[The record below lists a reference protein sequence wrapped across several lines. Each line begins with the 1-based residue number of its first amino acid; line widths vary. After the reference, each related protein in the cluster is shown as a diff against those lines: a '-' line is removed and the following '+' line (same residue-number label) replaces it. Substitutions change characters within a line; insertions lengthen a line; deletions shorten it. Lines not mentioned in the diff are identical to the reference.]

1 MPNIPASDALTA
13 GVYFTPNN
21 VRPTWPT
28 LDEVQRWAES
38 ISNYPGAG
46 GQSRTNLEVLQ
57 LCLDVAVEKISKR
70 TNFQVRPIDVN
81 GDPDPGGTPVAIP
94 AGVKLG
100 TIMQATRWARRPM
113 SPDGVLGSSE
123 ISGVIRAQAI
133 DPDIEAMLVDWLEL
147 PY

>member
-1 MPNIPASDALTA
+1 MPNIPAADALTA

-28 LDEVQRWAES
+28 LDEVTRWAES
-38 ISNYPGAG
+38 ISNYPAAG
-46 GQSRTNLEVLQ
+46 GGPRLNVEILQ
-57 LCLDVAVEKISKR
+57 LCLDVAVERISKR
-70 TNFQVRPIDVN
+70 TNYQVRPVDGTGVV
-81 GDPDPGGTPVAIP
+81 DPDSDPVEIP
-94 AGVKLG
+94 AGVKLA

-133 DPDIEAMLVDWLEL
+133 DPDIEAMLTDNLEL

>member
-13 GVYFTPNN
+13 GVYFAPNN

-28 LDEVQRWAES
+28 LDEVTRWAES

-57 LCLDVAVEKISKR
+57 LCLDAAVERIAAR
-70 TNFQVRPIDVN
+70 THIQVRPVDAN
-81 GDPDPGGTPVAIP
+81 GAVDAGGTPVEIP

-133 DPDIEAMLVDWLEL
+133 DPDIEAMLVEWLEL

>member
-21 VRPTWPT
+21 ERPTWPT

-38 ISNYPGAG
+38 INNYPGAG
-46 GQSRTNLEVLQ
+46 GGRTNLEVLQ
-57 LCLDVAVEKISKR
+57 LCLDVAVERISKR
-70 TNFQVRPIDVN
+70 TNYQVRPVDSAGAV
-81 GDPDPGGTPVAIP
+81 DPDGTPVEIP
-94 AGVKLG
+94 AGVKLA

-123 ISGVIRAQAI
+123 ISGVIRTQAI
-133 DPDIEAMLVDWLEL
+133 DPDIEAMLTDNLEL